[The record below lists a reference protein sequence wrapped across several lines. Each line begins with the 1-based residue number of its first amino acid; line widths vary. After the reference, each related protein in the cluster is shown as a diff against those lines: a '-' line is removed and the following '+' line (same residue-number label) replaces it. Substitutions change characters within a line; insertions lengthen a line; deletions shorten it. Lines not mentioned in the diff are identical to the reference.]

1 MQELDDWQIEVI
13 DDPSKYI
20 LICKG
25 RQIGGTT
32 TFAEK
37 AVRRMMERPT
47 RILVG
52 SITEE
57 QAKLVIVMVYDIL
70 CRENKKMIAKGSNK
84 PTQDRIRLING
95 SEIRSRPVGT
105 MGDSFR
111 GFTADVNWLNEAA
124 GWPELALIAIMPTLL
139 TTGGDIWADST
150 PKGKFKKDGEKTWFY
165 RSWMNENK
173 KWKVYFKTSREVI
186 LERKITST
194 WTEERKQAM
203 LKFLDDQ
210 KSEMPELLY
219 KQEYEGAFSEEV
231 LQFFDADLVMEL
243 AKLEREKRR
252 EGDHYIGADIG
263 GAGKDPTIIVVGR
276 RDDDEMYHTEMVTM
290 KQKYTTEVSDM
301 IKFLKRTWLTDG
313 EYIDGAGI
321 GWGVYS
327 ELINDDETRNSV
339 VDLNASKK
347 SISKDG
353 KQKKAILQSDMYY
366 NLKVL
371 MERRKI
377 FFLKDDNLIASLLSI
392 QRDVGENGKEYFHG
406 SNKHI
411 TEALVRLA
419 WPMQQK
425 SLKLK
430 IYSIKV

>member
-1 MQELDDWQIEVI
+1 MQELDDWQKDVIE
-13 DDPSKYI
+13 DQSKYI

-37 AVRRMMERPT
+37 AVKRMKERST
-47 RILVG
+47 KILVG

-57 QAKLVIVMVYDIL
+57 QAKLVIVMVHDIL
-70 CRENKKMIAKGSNK
+70 CREDKKLIAKGVNK

-173 KWKVYFKTSREVI
+173 KWKVYFKTSKEVI
-186 LERKITST
+186 LERKITES
-194 WTEERKQAM
+194 WTIERREAM
-203 LKFLDDQ
+203 LKFLEDQ

-231 LQFFDADLVMEL
+231 LQFFDQDLVIEL
-243 AKLEREKRR
+243 AKLEKEQKKY
-252 EGDHYIGADIG
+252 GTHYLGADIG
-263 GAGKDPTIIVVGR
+263 GAGKDPTIITIGR
-276 RDDDEMYHTEMVTM
+276 REDEYMYHTELITM

-301 IKFLKRTWLTDG
+301 IKLQKRLWDTEKEL
-313 EYIDGAGI
+313 IDGAGV

-327 ELINDDETRNSV
+327 ELINDSETRNSV
-339 VDLNASKK
+339 IDLNASKK
-347 SISKDG
+347 AVSKDG
-353 KQKKAILQSDMYY
+353 KQKKAIMQSDMYH

-377 FFLKDDNLIASLLSI
+377 FFLKDDQLIASLLSI
-392 QRDVGENGKEYFHG
+392 QRDIGDDGKEYFHG
-406 SNKHI
+406 NNKHI
-411 TEALVRLA
+411 TEALNRMA

-425 SLKLK
+425 DLKLK
-430 IYSIKV
+430 VYSIKV